1 MFGAKVLNVEISK
14 VGQSSKF
21 LLHLGIQFQK
31 SLSDHFNLI
40 SNCSVSSFISGSLG
54 SDFILDGL
62 DFVRVTLCSSD
73 LRSFNLS
80 VGLLL

>member
-1 MFGAKVLNVEISK
+1 MWAKVLNVEISK

-31 SLSDHFNLI
+31 SLSDHFNLV

-54 SDFILDGL
+54 SDFILDCL

-73 LRSFNLS
+73 LSSFNLS